1 MQSPMSP
8 NLLSPMSLNGL
19 KPQMDTS
26 AWAHGG
32 QGQNL
37 LNNPV
42 VDAFSK
48 FLDTLDDDEQD
59 DLRVAIVER
68 RLQWN
73 LNLDEQLEK
82 RFADLKERD
91 DRIHE
96 REARCLAMEEARES
110 LLAQVEFLQCVCA
123 HTHTRTD
130 ARALTHEC
138 ICMLCLECID

>member
-1 MQSPMSP
+1 MGELIEVLQSPVQSPMSP
-8 NLLSPMSLNGL
+8 NLLSPMSLNRL
-19 KPQMDTS
+19 QSPMDTS
-26 AWAHGG
+26 ARAQGG

-37 LNNPV
+37 LKNPV

-48 FLDTLDDDEQD
+48 LLETLDDDEQD

-82 RFADLKERD
+82 RFADLKEKG
-91 DRIHE
+91 DRMHE
-96 REARCLAMEEARES
+96 REARCLAIEEARES

-123 HTHTRTD
+123 HTHTKLT
-130 ARALTHEC
+130 RANTHT
-138 ICMLCLECID
+138 